1 MAWYVRGGMRVEL
14 RGLGKSYDGLGWA
27 LKGVDLGVASG
38 TILGLIGPNGAG
50 KSTALR
56 MVATLM
62 EPSEG
67 SIVYDEQAP
76 TTVTE
81 QLALR
86 RRIGFLGDGNP
97 LYRQMTPAEYLR
109 FFGQC
114 FRMGDAELERA
125 VDEVLATFALE
136 SKRDTPCGSLSKGMR
151 QRLLIGRCLLHR
163 PELLILDEPADGL
176 DPRGRTDLRKILSAA
191 RDRGTTVVISSHILR
206 ELDDLCDQVAILQRG
221 EIVVS
226 GPVDEIIDR
235 YEVGRFVFQV
245 RVLPD
250 GAQQAPEVFARHR
263 ALIEREDAVDGLPCF
278 AIQLQRDETAM
289 PDLLADLFA
298 SGVRVVTCS
307 RVRSRLEDVYDRV
320 SEDRV
325 N

>member
-1 MAWYVRGGMRVEL
+1 MRVEL
-14 RGLGKSYDGLGWA
+14 CGLGKSYDGHGWA
-27 LKGVDLGVASG
+27 LEGVDLCIESG

-56 MVATLM
+56 MVATVM
-62 EPSEG
+62 EPSAG
-67 SIVYDEQAP
+67 SIVYEGRVPA
-76 TTVTE
+76 TVAE

-97 LYRQMTPAEYLR
+97 LYRQMTPVEYLR

-114 FRMGDAELERA
+114 FRMSDAELETA
-125 VDEVLATFALE
+125 VADVLTTFALE
-136 SKRDTPCGSLSKGMR
+136 GKRDTPCGSLSKGMR
-151 QRLLIGRCLLHR
+151 QRLLIGRCMLHR

-176 DPRGRTDLRKILSAA
+176 DPRGRSDLRKILSDVRA
-191 RDRGTTVVISSHILR
+191 RGVTVVISSHILR

-221 EIVVS
+221 RIVVS

-235 YEVGRFVFQV
+235 YDVGRFVYQV

-250 GAQQAPEVFARHR
+250 GAQQAPGIFARHR
-263 ALIEREDAVDGLPCF
+263 ALIEREEPVDGLPCF
-278 AIQLQRDETAM
+278 AIQLQRDESAL
-289 PDLLADLFA
+289 PGLLSDLL
-298 SGVRVVTCS
+298 SGGVQVVTCS
-307 RVRSRLEDVYDRV
+307 RIRSRLEDVYDRV
-320 SEDRV
+320 SENQV